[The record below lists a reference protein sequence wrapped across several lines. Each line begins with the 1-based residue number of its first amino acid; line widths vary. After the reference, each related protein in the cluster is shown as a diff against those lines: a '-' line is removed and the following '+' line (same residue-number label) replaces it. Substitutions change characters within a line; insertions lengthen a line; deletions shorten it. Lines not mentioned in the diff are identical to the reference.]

1 MKDLRQFPSGA
12 VDRGAAPLG
21 KDAGKVV
28 EKATTRDVG
37 GTMEYACWKG
47 GHERLVVR
55 VNAKEFLA
63 EGLGHS
69 RSGLAEREF
78 GFFQKNMAS
87 QRIAVRV
94 KAISTESNKH
104 VADANFRAV
113 EHFRA
118 IDYAND
124 RSGHIVF
131 ALLIHAGHLGGF
143 PTNEGTPTVFAGL
156 GETFEDLLEDNWVEF
171 FAADVVKEIQG
182 AGTNDGDVVDAM
194 VHEILADGIVAI
206 GREGD
211 FQLGAHAVHAGDKHR
226 FFHALEVG
234 LEKTAEAADF
244 TENLGTVGGAHEG
257 VNTLFDFV
265 AEVHIDAG
273 GGIGFL
279 FAWSFQ
285 RRRAVGASRRRA
297 WERRFSMISLSNF
310 ESNGTG
316 YSPLKQAIQ
325 NSLDSRPVARTIPS
339 TSR

>member
-1 MKDLRQFPSGA
+1 M
-12 VDRGAAPLG
+12 
-21 KDAGKVV
+21 
-28 EKATTRDVG
+28 
-37 GTMEYACWKG
+37 
-47 GHERLVVR
+47 
-55 VNAKEFLA
+55 
-63 EGLGHS
+63 
-69 RSGLAEREF
+69 
-78 GFFQKNMAS
+78 
-87 QRIAVRV
+87 
-94 KAISTESNKH
+94 
-104 VADANFRAV
+104 
-113 EHFRA
+113 
-118 IDYAND
+118 
-124 RSGHIVF
+124 
-131 ALLIHAGHLGGF
+131 IHAGHLGGF
-143 PTNEGTPTVFAGL
+143 PSNEGTPAVFAGL
-156 GETFEDLLEDNWVEF
+156 GETFEDLLKDNRVEF
-171 FAADVVKEIQG
+171 FAADVVEEKQG

-211 FQLGAHAVHAGDKHR
+211 FQLGADAVHAGDKHR
-226 FFHALEVG
+226 FLHALEVG

-244 TENLGTVGGAHEG
+244 TENLGTVGGANEG

-297 WERRFSMISLSNF
+297 WERRFSMMSLSNF